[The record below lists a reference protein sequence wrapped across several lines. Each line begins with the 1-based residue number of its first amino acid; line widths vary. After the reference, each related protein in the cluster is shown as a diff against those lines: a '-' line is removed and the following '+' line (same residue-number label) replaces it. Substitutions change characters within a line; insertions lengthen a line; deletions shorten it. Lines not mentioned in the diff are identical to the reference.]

1 MNPFGQ
7 LVPIK
12 FLKRVYY
19 KTLLNLLRKILE
31 KFLKQINLP
40 KFYMEAL
47 LIIKV
52 LLYYLLLVK

>member
-12 FLKRVYY
+12 FLKRVNY
-19 KTLLNLLRKILE
+19 KTLLDLLRKILE

-40 KFYMEAL
+40 KFYMVAL

-52 LLYYLLLVK
+52 LVYYLLLVK